1 MRVTFL
7 THYYPPE
14 VGAPQTRISALASGL
29 AARGVE
35 VAVHAP
41 PPHYPDG
48 RIPAGYRNRLFEAES
63 TEPVGVVR
71 SAVLPAPNRGF
82 ARRLADHASFGASAV
97 ATAGRAP
104 AADVVVVE
112 SPPLFTAGA
121 AIAYARRK
129 RARLVLNVADMW
141 PDSAIELGALRSD
154 LAIRAA
160 RRLERRVYRRSA
172 AIVCPTEGIEARL
185 GARPDAAGK
194 VTRIPP
200 AVDVAAFESADPPG
214 SDAFR
219 VLYAGTTGMAQGM
232 GTLLEAAAA
241 LQGDGVEVTIAGDG
255 AEGGTVRARAAALP
269 NVSALGTVPH
279 DRVPLLL
286 AESDAAVVLL
296 RDQPLF
302 EGALPTKLL
311 EAMAAARPVVLSARG
326 EAARLLEASGGGV
339 VVPPEDPAALAAAL
353 RELAGAQDRALRMG
367 KAGRR
372 FVSERH
378 SRAGFVESWLGLLDR
393 VAGQTPPSF
402 PEEAGAMTPPVQP
415 GDRV

>member
-1 MRVTFL
+1 VRVTFL

-48 RIPAGYRNRLFEAES
+48 RIPPGHRNRLFEVES
-63 TEPVGVVR
+63 DGPVRVVR

-82 ARRLADHASFGASAV
+82 ARRLANHASFGASAV
-97 ATAGRAP
+97 AAAGRPP

-121 AIAYARRK
+121 AVAYARRK
-129 RARLVLNVADMW
+129 GAPLVLNIADMW

-154 LAIRAA
+154 AAIRAA
-160 RRLERRVYRRSA
+160 RSLERRVYRRSA

-200 AVDVAAFESADPPG
+200 AVDVAAFEAAYPPG
-214 SDAFR
+214 GEGFR

-279 DRVPLLL
+279 DEVPRLL
-286 AESDAAVVLL
+286 AGSDAAVVLL
-296 RDQPLF
+296 RDKPLF

-311 EAMAAARPVVLSARG
+311 EAMAAGRPVVLSARG
-326 EAARLLEASGGGV
+326 ESARLLSSSGGGV

-353 RELAGAQDRALRMG
+353 RDLASDRDRASRIG
-367 KAGRR
+367 EAGRA

-378 SRAGFVESWLGLLDR
+378 SRAGFVESWLALLER
-393 VAGQTPPSF
+393 AAGPVAP
-402 PEEAGAMTPPVQP
+402 
-415 GDRV
+415 